1 VSTAALLLRED
12 GPLAFLTLNRPDKLN
27 ALDSVLLAEI
37 GRVAAE
43 LAARP
48 APARPRV
55 LILTGA
61 GDKAFAA
68 GADVAEL
75 SRVTPVEARA
85 LSENGH
91 RTGRTLEEA
100 PFPVIA
106 AVNGFALGGGCEL
119 ALACDFIYASEKARF
134 GQPEVGL
141 GLVPGFGGTQRLARR
156 VGIGRAREIVYTG
169 APLDAARALAI
180 GLVNEVVPHAE
191 LLTRVEAV
199 ARSIAARPPLAV
211 AAAKRLLL
219 RGSEIELTAANE
231 LEIEAF
237 GALFATHDA
246 REGTSAF
253 VAKRPPAFNGT

>member
-1 VSTAALLLRED
+1 MTDALLVAEA
-12 GPLAFLTLNRPDKLN
+12 GPLTTLTLNRPDKLN
-27 ALDSVLLAEI
+27 ALDAALLAE
-37 GRVAAE
+37 VAGVVGE

-48 APARPRV
+48 MATRPRV
-55 LILTGA
+55 VIVTGA

-75 SRVTPVEARA
+75 ARATPVEARG
-85 LSENGH
+85 LSANGH
-91 RTGRTLEEA
+91 RAGRTLEEA

-119 ALACDFIYASEKARF
+119 ALACDFIYASDRARF

-156 VGIGRAREIVYTG
+156 VGVGRARELVYTG
-169 APLDAARALAI
+169 ATLDAERARAF
-180 GLVNEVVPHAE
+180 GLVNEVIPHAE
-191 LLTRVEAV
+191 LMTRVEALG
-199 ARSIAARPPLAV
+199 RTIAARPPLAV

-219 RGSEIELTAANE
+219 RGTEIELTAANE
-231 LEIEAF
+231 LESEAF

-253 VAKRPPAFNGT
+253 VAKRTPAFDGT

>member
-1 VSTAALLLRED
+1 VTDALVVAEA
-12 GPLAFLTLNRPDKLN
+12 GPLATLTLNRPDKLN
-27 ALDSVLLAEI
+27 ALDAALLAQV
-37 GRVAAE
+37 GRVVAE

-48 APARPRV
+48 MATRPRV
-55 LILTGA
+55 VIVTGA

-75 SRVTPVEARA
+75 ARATPVEARA

-91 RTGRTLEEA
+91 RAGRTLEEA

-119 ALACDFIYASEKARF
+119 ALACDFIYASDRARF

-156 VGIGRAREIVYTG
+156 VGVGRARELVYTG
-169 APLDAARALAI
+169 ATLDAERARSI

-191 LLTRVEAV
+191 LTTRVEAL
-199 ARSIAARPPLAV
+199 ARTIAARPPLAV

-219 RGSEIELTAANE
+219 RGTEIELTAANE
-231 LEIEAF
+231 LETEAF

-253 VAKRPPAFNGT
+253 LAKRPPAFDGT

>member
-1 VSTAALLLRED
+1 MSRHLLVSED
-12 GPLAFLTLNRPDKLN
+12 GAVCVLTLNRPEKLN
-27 ALDSVLLAEI
+27 ALDAALLAEVAH
-37 GRVAAE
+37 VAAE
-43 LAARP
+43 LGARP
-48 APARPRV
+48 NATRPRV
-55 LILTGA
+55 VILTGA

-75 SRVTPVEARA
+75 AALTPAEARA

-91 RTGRTLEEA
+91 RAGRTLEEA

-119 ALACDFIYASEKARF
+119 ALACDFIYASDKARF

-156 VGIGRAREIVYTG
+156 VGVAHARELVYTG
-169 APLDAARALAI
+169 AAIDAERARSL
-180 GLVNEVVPHAE
+180 GLVNEVVPNAE
-191 LLTRVEAV
+191 LMTRVRAV
-199 ARSIAARPPLAV
+199 AQAIALRPPLAV

-219 RGSEIELTAANE
+219 HGPEADLRVANE
-231 LEIEAF
+231 LETEAF

-246 REGTSAF
+246 REGTAAF
-253 VAKRPPAFNGT
+253 VQKRTPAFDGT